1 MFGNKKMYK
10 KGLADAMSAYKNFGQ
25 KQEDA
30 IAALRAEVRN
40 GTEKLED
47 ALSGLGDEING
58 IYDHLDAK
66 EKAALYHLNTPF
78 DIKHLD
84 ESEQQLLL
92 AVLVQLANDEG
103 SAVNEYQQT
112 YIQGVKRYLD
122 IAAPQT
128 SLDDLSVVGDIDSGV
143 AQKAILQTVLEFF
156 YLQDSDELTDAQE
169 EFLENFSVN
178 KKQAQAIE
186 ASVSRLFNATGA
198 KGLAEKY
205 GNDEVIQQ
213 SKNEQLE
220 VFHYLEKW
228 VDVRN
233 GLGVSCVAGY
243 SSISIYKN
251 YSEVSRLAC
260 MENES
265 FSSNDQCQSQAK
277 NKLESYHRQIEKSM
291 AKYTK
296 NHGENSV
303 YADCARQLDS
313 RINNVKD
320 EFSKLR
326 NSKTASI
333 LNEINKYLSK
343 TKVLDQMKSK
353 NEQLAE
359 KYTLPSVSNFIGEIS
374 YDVWD
379 PSEFETGLAKM
390 FAKAFKRYG
399 YDIGSAIDS
408 MCNSGREELS
418 AYVDD
423 FVGQFNDAIER
434 YIVEPI
440 QELMPDLGD
449 ILSGEEPD

>member
-277 NKLESYHRQIEKSM
+277 TNWNLIIVKLKRAWQSTQRITVKTVFM
-291 AKYTK
+291 RI
-296 NHGENSV
+296 V
-303 YADCARQLDS
+303 RDS
-313 RINNVKD
+313 
-320 EFSKLR
+320 
-326 NSKTASI
+326 
-333 LNEINKYLSK
+333 
-343 TKVLDQMKSK
+343 
-353 NEQLAE
+353 
-359 KYTLPSVSNFIGEIS
+359 
-374 YDVWD
+374 
-379 PSEFETGLAKM
+379 
-390 FAKAFKRYG
+390 
-399 YDIGSAIDS
+399 
-408 MCNSGREELS
+408 
-418 AYVDD
+418 
-423 FVGQFNDAIER
+423 
-434 YIVEPI
+434 
-440 QELMPDLGD
+440 
-449 ILSGEEPD
+449 